1 MARRILVT
9 PVHWVVSMLTLTLVI
24 YGATAGAYLF
34 AARPWMMITFVG
46 YVIANVGFIWDAL
59 R

>member
-1 MARRILVT
+1 
-9 PVHWVVSMLTLTLVI
+9 MLTLTLVI

-34 AARPWMMITFVG
+34 AARPGMMITFVG
-46 YVIANVGFIWDAL
+46 YVIANVGLIWDAL